1 MTTFFVH
8 LVQISIQG
16 AFVALVIM
24 ALRLLLTKRPKRY
37 AYALW
42 LIVLLRLCLPMSF
55 ETSFSLLPKAVVN
68 SPFLAA
74 MSSEGVPMDA
84 PEVEKPWEVPVKKV
98 DPTST
103 FGFLEGATLLYGVG
117 VLVLLLHFSLEHG
130 RLRKKMQGA
139 KKIGQGLYMGRSID
153 MPFSYGVFHKR
164 IYLPLGLTVEEKAQ
178 IIAHEKV
185 HLKRQDPLIK
195 MVGYLMVILH
205 WFNPILWLSYTLMI
219 KDMELS
225 CDERTLQE
233 ASKEEKSAYAKALL
247 KISQDAPKT
256 LAATAY
262 SLGDVGKR
270 IQNIFS
276 FKKTT
281 WKEKVVFVLIFFL
294 MLALLLTNPLEKITG
309 NVEKVMKELTPT
321 ESIFGDHL
329 EHFKEGDQLLIGRKD
344 HKIDETFD
352 KSKPL
357 SMQGLRKEFL
367 DEKNQMMI
375 HESLHFLPGD
385 TIYVE
390 DDVQEVFYDEE
401 ADVTYL
407 TFLADDG
414 FHESVGFKG
423 NELSRF
429 GEGTP
434 KRVSFKFQVKGMLP
448 YSDRFQILDYNELYQ
463 ETGEVPPV
471 EPFLP

>member
-1 MTTFFVH
+1 
-8 LVQISIQG
+8 
-16 AFVALVIM
+16 
-24 ALRLLLTKRPKRY
+24 
-37 AYALW
+37 
-42 LIVLLRLCLPMSF
+42 
-55 ETSFSLLPKAVVN
+55 
-68 SPFLAA
+68 
-74 MSSEGVPMDA
+74 
-84 PEVEKPWEVPVKKV
+84 
-98 DPTST
+98 
-103 FGFLEGATLLYGVG
+103 
-117 VLVLLLHFSLEHG
+117 
-130 RLRKKMQGA
+130 
-139 KKIGQGLYMGRSID
+139 
-153 MPFSYGVFHKR
+153 
-164 IYLPLGLTVEEKAQ
+164 
-178 IIAHEKV
+178 
-185 HLKRQDPLIK
+185 
-195 MVGYLMVILH
+195 
-205 WFNPILWLSYTLMI
+205 
-219 KDMELS
+219 
-225 CDERTLQE
+225 
-233 ASKEEKSAYAKALL
+233 
-247 KISQDAPKT
+247 
-256 LAATAY
+256 
-262 SLGDVGKR
+262 
-270 IQNIFS
+270 
-276 FKKTT
+276 
-281 WKEKVVFVLIFFL
+281 
-294 MLALLLTNPLEKITG
+294 
-309 NVEKVMKELTPT
+309 
-321 ESIFGDHL
+321 
-329 EHFKEGDQLLIGRKD
+329 RKD

-407 TFLADDG
+407 TFFADDG